1 LNKILCGLFFLR
13 VNWITPLSYCKITQT
28 TQKYKNMIETP
39 SIFKQ
44 ILQNPL
50 LILKSPISMGN
61 LGTKRVSII
70 SFKLLGYLSSLG
82 TKGVIVIYPSFN

>member
-1 LNKILCGLFFLR
+1 
-13 VNWITPLSYCKITQT
+13 
-28 TQKYKNMIETP
+28 MIETP

-50 LILKSPISMGN
+50 LILKSPVSMGN

-70 SFKLLGYLSSLG
+70 SLNFW
-82 TKGVIVIYPSFN
+82 VIYLVWAQKGSL